1 MQLLGC
7 SIEKGNDGV
16 SAQRAID
23 DSPSYSTSSG
33 RLCIQ
38 YSVQEHLL
46 HTPRR
51 PFLEATYKFGFG
63 EIQRNPRQ
71 IPDAVIKHSAQI
83 IREYL

>member
-7 SIEKGNDGV
+7 SIEKGNDSV
-16 SAQRAID
+16 SAQGSID
-23 DSPSYSTSSG
+23 DSPSYCTSSG
-33 RLCIQ
+33 RLCRQ

-46 HTPRR
+46 HSPRR
-51 PFLEATYKFGFG
+51 PFVEVTHKFGFG

-83 IREYL
+83 IREYF